1 MDLIREELLRQEK
14 VLAVLLLG
22 ADQQQTDAAPGG
34 WSRQGDAAEAGEDG
48 AAAQA
53 YVRTSAAAESWVPGV
68 PGGSR
73 SVSSMGRRV
82 QAEERSNSPIGA
94 GVWAVTS
101 DVAGALHPRGGD
113 AGTQSGNVRLVTEYY
128 PARRSSTTG
137 AQALSRIFE
146 RDARRYDGGFA
157 SR

>member
-22 ADQQQTDAAPGG
+22 ADQQQTDAASGG
-34 WSRQGDAAEAGEDG
+34 RSRQGGAAETGEDG
-48 AAAQA
+48 AAVQA
-53 YVRTSAAAESWVPGV
+53 YVRTSAAAESWAPGV
-68 PGGSR
+68 PGDSR
-73 SVSSMGRRV
+73 SVSSVGRRV
-82 QAEERSNSPIGA
+82 PAEERSNSPIGA
-94 GVWAVTS
+94 GVRTGILNVP
-101 DVAGALHPRGGD
+101 GALHPGGGD
-113 AGTQSGNVRLVTEYY
+113 AGTQSGNVRLVTEYH
-128 PARRSSTTG
+128 PAGRSSTTG

>member
-22 ADQQQTDAAPGG
+22 ADQQQADAASGG
-34 WSRQGDAAEAGEDG
+34 RSRQGGAAETGENG
-48 AAAQA
+48 VAAQA
-53 YVRTSAAAESWVPGV
+53 SVRTSAAAESWVPGV

-82 QAEERSNSPIGA
+82 QAEERSNSPISA
-94 GVWAVTS
+94 RVWAGTS
-101 DVAGALHPRGGD
+101 DVAGALRPGGGD
-113 AGTQSGNVRLVTEYY
+113 AGTQSGNVRLVTEYH
-128 PARRSSTTG
+128 PAGRSSTTG

-146 RDARRYDGGFA
+146 RDARRYDGGFV